1 MPELPGQSETGRSNP
16 FGVGH
21 LRRLV
26 GLDRSGPEPP
36 QTRAGQPL
44 RPFTIPNAVGYIR
57 LALLP
62 LFLYLAFSS
71 EDGRGTAIA
80 LIFWLISAGDYA
92 DGLLA
97 RLTGQYSRLGA
108 LLDPVI
114 DRLTIL
120 SGAVVC
126 WHFELLPRWL
136 IAVLAAREL
145 AMLLLAQWG
154 LRHGIDIEVNWP
166 GRIAVF
172 PIMGSIFLTL
182 LVDTWVAPALLAL
195 GTALA
200 IWATV
205 LYARAGLAQKQH

>member
-1 MPELPGQSETGRSNP
+1 MSSPPDRTSTERTNP
-16 FGVGH
+16 FGVGRV
-21 LRRLV
+21 RRLV
-26 GLDRSGPEPP
+26 GLDRSGPEPVE
-36 QTRAGQPL
+36 TRAGQPL

-57 LALLP
+57 IALIP
-62 LFLYLAFSS
+62 VFLYLAFSS
-71 EDGRGTAIA
+71 QDGRGTAIA
-80 LIFWLISAGDYA
+80 LVFWLISAGDYV

-120 SGAVVC
+120 SGAIVC
-126 WHFELLPRWL
+126 WHFELLPRWA
-136 IAVLAAREL
+136 IALLAAREL
-145 AMLLLAQWG
+145 VMLLLAQWG

-166 GRIAVF
+166 GRLAVF

-182 LVDTWVAPALLAL
+182 LVETWVSEALLL
-195 GTALA
+195 VGICLA

-205 LYARAGLAQKQH
+205 LYARAGLRSRQH